1 MNMEAAPD
9 HFKVD
14 ATGVQYAGGHLL
26 IELWGA
32 DQLVDASHIERALSL
47 GAEAAGA
54 AILHSYFHAFGEG
67 MGVSGVLVLSE
78 SHISIHTWPERS
90 YAAIDIFMCGDC
102 NPYDA
107 IPVIKSAF
115 HPQKLDLN
123 FVKRGVIDNSTHFGL
138 AS

>member
-1 MNMEAAPD
+1 MEAAPD

-14 ATGVQYAGGHLL
+14 ATGVQYAGDHLL

-32 DQLVDASHIERALSL
+32 DQLVDASHIERVLSL
-47 GAEAAGA
+47 GAETAGA
-54 AILHSYFHAFGEG
+54 TILHAYFHAFGEG

-107 IPVIKSAF
+107 IPVIKAAF
-115 HPQKLDLN
+115 HPQKIDTH
-123 FVKRGVIDNSTHFGL
+123 FVKRGVIDNTTHL
-138 AS
+138 ELVS

>member
-1 MNMEAAPD
+1 MDAAPD

-14 ATGVQYAGGHLL
+14 DAGIQYAGDHLL

-47 GAEAAGA
+47 GAETAGA
-54 AILHSYFHAFGEG
+54 TILHSYFHPFGEG

-102 NPYDA
+102 NPYDVIPA
-107 IPVIKSAF
+107 IKAAF
-115 HPQKLDLN
+115 YPQKIDTH
-123 FVKRGVIDNSTHFGL
+123 FVKRGVVDNTIHLELVS
-138 AS
+138 